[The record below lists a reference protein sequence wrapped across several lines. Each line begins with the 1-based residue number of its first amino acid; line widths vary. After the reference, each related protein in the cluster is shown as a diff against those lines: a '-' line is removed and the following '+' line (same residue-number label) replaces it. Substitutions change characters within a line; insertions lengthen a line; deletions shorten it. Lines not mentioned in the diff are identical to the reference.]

1 MKIRDLKEEY
11 MELDRLIEQEA
22 EMIDTETG
30 EFISNEETIR
40 DLTEG
45 LKEEKGELL
54 DYLADKRLELKAEE
68 SLFAEK
74 IKQLQEKKK
83 AISNRQAKLM
93 DTIDYVLEG
102 QKFKSAEHS
111 YYYQKTESVE
121 IIDDKDIPA
130 EFIDFEPK
138 INKAELKKHLKA
150 GEEVKGAVLKETI
163 GVRVR

>member
-1 MKIRDLKEEY
+1 MKIRELKEEFLK
-11 MELDRLIEQEA
+11 LDQLIEEEA
-22 EMIDTETG
+22 EMIDPETG
-30 EFISNEETIR
+30 EFISNEEKIR
-40 DLTEG
+40 ELTEK
-45 LKEEKGELL
+45 LKKEKSELL

-68 SLFAEK
+68 ALFAEK

-83 AISNRQAKLM
+83 ALSNRQAKLL

-121 IIDDKDIPA
+121 IIDENDIPA

-138 INKAELKKHLKA
+138 INKTELKKHLKA
-150 GEEVKGAVLKETI
+150 GEEVKGAILKETI
-163 GVRVR
+163 GVRIR